1 MTQSTK
7 AAVAVT
13 HKKTLRVVT
22 DTGANEKR
30 LEQQGFTRDFQ
41 RASGEREVNIVLDTG
56 CPATAEDYKLKQA
69 LIRIEGALIAYGQ
82 VESHDHDFRMVMLS
96 TQRRTYFLVVNGPV
110 KFIFFIT
117 TTSVNMKDAVRN
129 LLNDN
134 LLRGP
139 KFYEKTAGIMPD
151 FWFRLLS
158 AVITE
163 PEIIEINLRSVN
175 NHTVPSRVYFN
186 PNNQTE
192 SILSIGG
199 YCFDYQ
205 LQNFPREEIAKGT
218 GQWMREQE
226 KRGTAPASVKL
237 GNVIVKKGNKDKQR
251 VKPQMDLST
260 LKPLSEHLK
269 VHAQPEQA
277 AKPEKVKPAAP
288 VAEAKKPGKKK
299 KAA

>member
-30 LEQQGFTRDFQ
+30 LEQQGFARDFQ

-56 CPATAEDYKLKQA
+56 RPATAEDYKLKQA

-237 GNVIVKKGNKDKQR
+237 GSVVVKKGNKDKQR

-269 VHAQPEQA
+269 VHEQPEQV

>member
-13 HKKTLRVVT
+13 HKKTLRVVI

-30 LEQQGFTRDFQ
+30 LEQQGFSRDFQ
-41 RASGEREVNIVLDTG
+41 RASGEREVYIVLETG
-56 CPATAEDYKLKQA
+56 LVAKPEDKDRKQA
-69 LIRIEGALIAYGQ
+69 TIRIEGALIAYGQ

-117 TTSVNMKDAVRN
+117 TASVNMKDAVRG

-139 KFYEKTAGIMPD
+139 KFYEKTAGIMQD

-158 AVITE
+158 SVITE